1 MNQLIPILYIATI
14 GAIAF
19 VSWTVGK
26 KEANKSV
33 AYVAWALAVLGL
45 LALLIGDYENLTGS
59 TVIVAGLVLVGILSW
74 IGSLLAARIISI
86 LGAVALIA
94 MSAFIF
100 LLGGWNADD
109 GKGIIASGLLVLG
122 AVVLVL
128 FFFALRKK

>member
-1 MNQLIPILYIATI
+1 MNPLILILYIATI